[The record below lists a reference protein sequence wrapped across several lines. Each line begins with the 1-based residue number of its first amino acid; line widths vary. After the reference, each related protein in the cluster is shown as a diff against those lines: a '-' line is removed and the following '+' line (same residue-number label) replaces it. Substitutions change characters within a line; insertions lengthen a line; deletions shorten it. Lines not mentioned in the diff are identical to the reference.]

1 MLTLALLASL
11 LAPDDEEFNT
21 HLAKK
26 GALTPVLELDASYES
41 VDTLEVRLRFDSG
54 AVDAALKSVAP
65 HGKAVKKGDI
75 LLALDRAP
83 VERLVAAAET
93 DLRAARAALD
103 KAKADRELGTKADAL
118 ALAHAEH
125 AVADAVL
132 DLKLFD
138 EVEGKQMLL
147 NAELALKQSEDV
159 VHDQQEEIAQL
170 EKMYKTEELT
180 NATAEIVVRRAR
192 RGLDRAKVYAGM
204 AREAL
209 DAAKTRHPQ
218 QRRRSTEA
226 VETARA
232 SLAQLKAAQ
241 ALSAVQRDVELAKAE
256 AAARQ
261 GEDQLAKLRRDLEA
275 LTVAA
280 PFDGLVFWGAFANGQ
295 WPPLE
300 QAGQALHVG
309 DKPQAGT
316 VLLTLC
322 GTALRARADL
332 PEADYFSVDL
342 GSPVRV
348 APVSR
353 RDRAADG
360 RVAAKGV
367 VAQARGAAAAFD
379 ARIDFDAPPADLLPG
394 MKAKATL
401 KGRELKDVVLVPAT
415 AVASTGDKS
424 TVKVVKDGK
433 AVEKEIKVGRGDG
446 TLVPVFEGL
455 AEGDAVAV
463 PK

>member
-11 LAPDDEEFNT
+11 LGPDEEFNT
-21 HLAKK
+21 HAVKK
-26 GALTPVLELDASYES
+26 GSVVPALELDAGYES

-54 AVDAALKSVAP
+54 AVDAALKSVAA
-65 HGKAVKKGDI
+65 HGKAVKKGDV
-75 LLALDRAP
+75 LLALDRQP
-83 VERLVAAAET
+83 VERLIAAAEIEQ
-93 DLRAARAALD
+93 RAARAALE
-103 KAKADRELGTKADAL
+103 KAKSDRELGVTSDAL

-125 AVADAVL
+125 AVQDALL

-147 NAELALKQSEDV
+147 NAELAVKQSEDMV
-159 VHDQQEEIAQL
+159 NDQHEELAQL

-192 RGLDRAKVYAGM
+192 RGLERAKVYAGM
-204 AREAL
+204 ARESL
-209 DAAKTRHPQ
+209 EAAKTRHPQ

-232 SLAQLKAAQ
+232 ALSQLKAAQ

-261 GEDQLAKLRRDLEA
+261 GEEQLVKLRRDLEA
-275 LTVAA
+275 LTVTA

-300 QAGQALHVG
+300 QAGQSLHLG
-309 DKPQAGT
+309 DKPQPGT

-322 GTALRARADL
+322 GPALRARAEL

-353 RDRAADG
+353 QDQAVEG

-367 VAQARGAAAAFD
+367 IAQARGTASAFD
-379 ARIDFDAPPADLLPG
+379 ARIDFDAAPSGLFPG
-394 MKAKATL
+394 MKAKAAL
-401 KGRELKDVVLVPAT
+401 KGRELKDVVLVPAS
-415 AVASTGDKS
+415 AVSSSGDKH
-424 TVKVVKDGK
+424 TVKIVKDGK
-433 AVEKEIKVGRGDG
+433 GVEREVKVGRGDG